1 MATPD
6 FTTDPPTRFAATK
19 RPDGQNKK
27 IQIATPGVVFRPQV
41 ADRPAR
47 VVPAASGWTV
57 PGVQRCPINIE
68 V

>member
-6 FTTDPPTRFAATK
+6 FTIDQPTRFAVTK
-19 RPDGQNKK
+19 QSDGQNIE

-57 PGVQRCPINIE
+57 PGVQRCPFDIE